1 MKKTFRSIMALCAAA
16 VLTVPFSLSAAAVT
30 EFSDGIYTF
39 SKTENGAAV
48 ITDCSLTESD
58 IVVPGSVLG
67 YPVTGIGNYAF
78 LNNSYIRSVSLP
90 GTVSSIGK
98 YAFAENKNLKT
109 VVIPNMNTVI
119 ADNAFFN
126 SPGVTVHCLYGS
138 TADSFAKK
146 NSLPCEYI
154 DSAFIGDA
162 NGDGVIRITDVTAI
176 QLHLA
181 NINVLEGINLL
192 AADVDQKGSVN
203 ISDATALQRFLAE
216 YDVSSYHIGEPIIA
230 DNNP

>member
-67 YPVTGIGNYAF
+67 YPVVG
-78 LNNSYIRSVSLP
+78 V
-90 GTVSSIGK
+90 GK
-98 YAFAENKNLKT
+98 YAFMSNSALESVVLPSSVVSIGDYAFAEDRNLTT
-109 VVIPNMNTVI
+109 VSIPEQCESI

-126 SPGVTVHCLYGS
+126 SPNVVINCWYGS
-138 TADSFAKK
+138 AAEIYAVEHRMPFVFLDNAV
-146 NSLPCEYI
+146 L
-154 DSAFIGDA
+154 GDV
-162 NGDGVIRITDVTAI
+162 NGDGCISIGDVTTI
-176 QLHLA
+176 QRHVA
-181 NINVLEGINLL
+181 GMETLEGLRLL
-192 AADVDQKGSVN
+192 AADINSDGVIDVN
-203 ISDATALQRFLAE
+203 DATALQMYVAGFDSP
-216 YDVSSYHIGEPIIA
+216 YQIGEPISI
-230 DNNP
+230 